1 MTRAELRRLATYLQH
16 RLDSAGRSDLK
27 LKRELVGLLLFYVQ
41 VALRQARL
49 EHGGD

>member
-1 MTRAELRRLATYLQH
+1 MTRAELRKLSTYLQH
-16 RLDSAGRSDLK
+16 RLDATGTRDLK

-41 VALRQARL
+41 VALSQARL